1 MALTSYER
9 TKRWRTN
16 NPEKARDAN
25 ARRHREFKRKN
36 GVSRTCAYYRKQDS
50 AGFIKRMFKS
60 AKDRAEKYGLA
71 FNIVLADIVIPEKC
85 PILGIPLIFGDTST
99 RGPNPSAPSL
109 DRKIPALGYV
119 VGNIAVISHRANRL
133 KSDLIEEELLAILAY
148 LRSCEK

>member
-1 MALTSYER
+1 
-9 TKRWRTN
+9 
-16 NPEKARDAN
+16 
-25 ARRHREFKRKN
+25 
-36 GVSRTCAYYRKQDS
+36 
-50 AGFIKRMFKS
+50 MFKS